1 MLCHYSGH
9 IMFQFGYLPFC
20 LSSVSWFIMGFIWDN
35 EMKSKE
41 SLRILSQLKQKFIII
56 NDNN

>member
-1 MLCHYSGH
+1 
-9 IMFQFGYLPFC
+9 
-20 LSSVSWFIMGFIWDN
+20 MGFIWDN

-56 NDNN
+56 NNNN